1 MVYWK
6 NSFILQKIILI
17 LQSVGKQGKYQL
29 CFIWR
34 IKSYTQRAKVIMGIE
49 NVEKITSGKQIE
61 TL

>member
-1 MVYWK
+1 M
-6 NSFILQKIILI
+6 
-17 LQSVGKQGKYQL
+17 QSVGKQGKYQL

-61 TL
+61 TP